1 MEGPAMILN
10 ILALFVM
17 LVLIVVI
24 LVLAAWIGR
33 APGKIA
39 RQRNHPQAEAI
50 SVCGWIGLI
59 TLGPPWIVAMVWAF
73 TKPRA
78 AASSEDSAQRI
89 AALEEEIQRLR
100 SAAGGSTP

>member
-1 MEGPAMILN
+1 MVLD

-17 LVLIVVI
+17 IVLIVVI
-24 LVLAAWIGR
+24 LVLAVWIGG

-59 TLGPPWIVAMVWAF
+59 TLGPAWIVAIVWAF
-73 TKPRA
+73 TRPRA
-78 AASSEDSAQRI
+78 AASGDDASQRI
-89 AALEEEIQRLR
+89 AALETEVQRLR
-100 SAAGGSTP
+100 TAAGGSTS